1 MNEIK
6 YTYTRERLFS
16 GFDKVKCKV
25 QPVVAFDGEK
35 TAILSY
41 QELLL
46 SGCDVMYGVHVAKS
60 TDGGATFG
68 EPKPQKALAD
78 TFKDGIRT
86 SYHAMPFYNKKHKKW
101 FGLGQ
106 SSRYQNDSSQVMSK
120 KGVSAGNQPY
130 YYSLDAEKGEF
141 TGYSLLPFPFEYIS
155 AVNVGTLY
163 EYDNGDMLIP
173 FYFHSKEYTTYTCV
187 TVRYAM
193 EENGLKIVQAGEP
206 LVGDAYKRG
215 ICEPSVTCLNGKF
228 YMTIRSDE
236 VGLYAESDDG
246 FHFSE
251 PKPWVWDDG
260 TVLENYNTQQHW
272 VCNEK
277 GLFLAYTRRG
287 AHNDHVFRH
296 RAPIF
301 MTRFDEDRKC
311 LLRDE
316 EIILVPELGARL
328 GNFNVIEATEKES
341 WLMTAEWMQ
350 PRGCEKYGSDNSL
363 WRARI
368 FWE

>member
-16 GFDKVKCKV
+16 GFDKKSCKV
-25 QPVVAFDGEK
+25 QPVVAFDGEN
-35 TAILSY
+35 TVILSY
-41 QELLL
+41 QKLLL
-46 SGCDVMYGVHVAKS
+46 TGIDVMYGVYVAKS
-60 TDGGATFG
+60 TDGGKTFS
-68 EPKPQKALAD
+68 KPEFQKALSD
-78 TFKDGIRT
+78 TFCDEIRT
-86 SYHAMPFYNKKHKKW
+86 SYHGMPFYNKKHKKW
-101 FGLGQ
+101 FGLG
-106 SSRYQNDSSQVMSK
+106 RTTPYKNDGKPVLVN
-120 KGVSAGNQPY
+120 GVCAGAYPLY
-130 YYSLDAEKGEF
+130 LSLDAEKGEF
-141 TGYSLLPFPFEYIS
+141 TGYSILPFPFEYSIVTT
-155 AVNVGTLY
+155 AGQLY
-163 EYDNGDMLIP
+163 EYENGDMLIP
-173 FYFHSKEYTTYTCV
+173 FYFRSNKYPKSTCV

-193 EENGLKIVQAGEP
+193 EENGLRIVQVGEP
-206 LVGDAYKRG
+206 LVADSYERG
-215 ICEPSVTCLNGKF
+215 IGEPSIAYLNGKF
-228 YMTIRSDE
+228 YMTIRADE

-246 FHFSE
+246 FYFSE

-260 TVLENYNTQQHW
+260 TILENYNTQQHW

-363 WRARI
+363 WLARI